1 MLTERLEHGIK
12 IGKSVR
18 KNMLKNRQALI
29 PYLLL
34 VAALAG
40 GLLWHESEMVPGLG
54 RSVTTGRA
62 DVGGPFRLTD
72 HNGKSVT
79 DADFRGRYMLIYFGY
94 SFCPDV
100 CPTTLGVM
108 AQALEK
114 LGPERARRVVPIFIT
129 IDPER
134 DTPKVLADYMK
145 AFGPSFVGLTGS
157 VAAIKD
163 VEKKYRVYA
172 VKKPLDSSKASGG
185 AYGVDHSS
193 VLYLMGPDGKL
204 VSFYDEI
211 ISPDDLAKDL
221 KQKI

>member
-1 MLTERLEHGIK
+1 MLRNHK
-12 IGKSVR
+12 
-18 KNMLKNRQALI
+18 ALI

-40 GLLWHESEMVPGLG
+40 GILWHESENVPGLG
-54 RSVTTGRA
+54 RVVSTGQA
-62 DVGGPFRLTD
+62 DVGGPFQLTGQTGRRVSD
-72 HNGKSVT
+72 Q
-79 DADFRGRYMLIYFGY
+79 DFRGRYMLIYFGY

-100 CPTTLGVM
+100 CPTTLAVM

-114 LGPERARRVVPIFIT
+114 LGGRAARVAPIFIT

-134 DTPKVLADYMK
+134 DTPKVLDDYMK

-157 VAAIKD
+157 PAEIEG

-172 VKKPLDSSKASGG
+172 KKKPLPGG
-185 AYGVDHSS
+185 NYGMDHSS
-193 VLYLMGPDGKL
+193 VIYLMGPDGKM
-204 VSFYDEI
+204 VSFYDEA